1 MEQDFQFLGRTSQ
14 RLALYNDCNAYKIAL
29 DCLHLFV
36 HHAEA
41 VQCGQV
47 RVCVEKQTVEA
58 NNTRNDF

>member
-14 RLALYNDCNAYKIAL
+14 RLALYNDYSACKIAL

-47 RVCVEKQTVEA
+47 RAYVKKQTVEA
-58 NNTRNDF
+58 NNTRSDF